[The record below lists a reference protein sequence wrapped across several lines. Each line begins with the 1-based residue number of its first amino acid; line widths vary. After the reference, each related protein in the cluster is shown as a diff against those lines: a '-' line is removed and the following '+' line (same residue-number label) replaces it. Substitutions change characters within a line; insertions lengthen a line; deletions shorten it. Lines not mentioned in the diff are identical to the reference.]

1 MSKNNKGLNIML
13 SEQEKF
19 LWDLL
24 LAKEQVKLG
33 KQLTTRELL
42 LIILNKYQNA
52 D

>member
-13 SEQEKF
+13 SEQEK
-19 LWDLL
+19 LLLDLL